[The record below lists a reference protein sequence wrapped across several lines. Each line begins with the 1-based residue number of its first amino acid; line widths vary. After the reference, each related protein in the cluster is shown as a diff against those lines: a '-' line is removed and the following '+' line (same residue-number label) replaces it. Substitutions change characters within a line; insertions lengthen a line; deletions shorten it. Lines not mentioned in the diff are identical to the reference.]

1 MARFLLVRPAVAD
14 PGAPLLLTALVDR
27 LALKLAERSVAVV
40 VTSPEPGAL
49 ATARPLAAAL
59 DVPMHSAG
67 GVEERQTGESTGE
80 AIDRFTEGVA
90 ALLKV
95 HPAETF
101 ALVTGGL
108 VISGWLGR
116 HCGADAE
123 VTERTLGQPSF
134 VVIDRLGPTVAEVV
148 AAV

>member
-1 MARFLLVRPAVAD
+1 MARFVLVRPALPD
-14 PGAPLLLTALVDR
+14 PGAPLLLPTLVDR

-40 VTSPEPGAL
+40 VTSPERGPL

-59 DVPMHSAG
+59 DVSMHSAG
-67 GVEERQTGESTGE
+67 GVEERQPGESTGE
-80 AIDRFTEGVA
+80 AIDRFSDGLD

-95 HPAETF
+95 HPVDTF

-108 VISGWLGR
+108 VVSGWLGR
-116 HCGADAE
+116 HCGVDPE

-134 VVIDRLGPTVAEVV
+134 VVVDRLGPTVAEVV